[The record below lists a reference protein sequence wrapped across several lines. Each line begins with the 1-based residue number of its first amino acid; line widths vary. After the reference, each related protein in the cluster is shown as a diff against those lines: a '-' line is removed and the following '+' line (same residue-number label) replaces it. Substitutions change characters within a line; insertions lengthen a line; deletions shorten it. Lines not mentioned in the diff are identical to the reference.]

1 MLRLYQLERTW
12 GIPNLSHFCCK
23 TETYLRMAGI
33 EYEIKPT
40 LPLTAPKGKLP
51 YIEDDH
57 IKLGDSQFI
66 IQYLKENYK
75 NLDKALN
82 NKEQALSIAMQRM
95 LEEHLYWATMY
106 SRWQYTDANWQI
118 NKKAIFGVMPPV
130 IRDIAATYFRNKI
143 NKQIYGHGIGRHK
156 AEEIFKIGMLDID
169 AISDFLG
176 EKTYLLGEEPS
187 TLDASAFGILIN
199 TLGCPIESPL
209 KDHGL
214 SKNNLINFVSRIKSR
229 YFSDIK

>member
-1 MLRLYQLERTW
+1 MLRLFQFERTW

-51 YIEDDH
+51 YIEDNH

-66 IQYLKENYK
+66 IQHLKENYK
-75 NLDKALN
+75 NLDEALN
-82 NKEQALSIAMQRM
+82 NKEQALSLAMQRM

-106 SRWQYTDANWQI
+106 SRWQYTDANWQV
-118 NKKAIFGVMPPV
+118 NKKAIFGVMPPIV
-130 IRDIAATYFRNKI
+130 RDIAATYFRNKI
-143 NKQIYGHGIGRHK
+143 KKQIYGHGIGRHK
-156 AEEIFKIGMLDID
+156 TKEIFKIGMLDID
-169 AISDFLG
+169 AISDLLG
-176 EKTYLLGEEPS
+176 EKTYFLGEEPS

-209 KDHGL
+209 KNHGL

>member
-1 MLRLYQLERTW
+1 MLKLYQFERTW

-23 TETYLRMAGI
+23 IETYLRMAGI
-33 EYEIKPT
+33 EYEVKST

-51 YIEDDH
+51 YIEDGDT
-57 IKLGDSQFI
+57 KLGDSQFI
-66 IQYLKENYK
+66 IQYLKTNNK
-75 NLDKALN
+75 NLDETLN
-82 NKEQALSIAMQRM
+82 NTELALSLAMQRL

-156 AEEIFKIGMLDID
+156 TEEIFKNGMLDID
-169 AISDFLG
+169 AISEFLG
-176 EKTYLLGEEPS
+176 EKNYFFGEKPT
-187 TLDASAFGILIN
+187 TLDTSAFGILIN

-209 KDHGL
+209 KDHSL
-214 SKNNLINFVSRIKSR
+214 SKNNLINFVARIRSQ
-229 YFSDIK
+229 YFSAL